1 MIAKTFFGFEEIL
14 ANELKML
21 GAQDVEPGVR
31 MVSFKGDK
39 GFMYKANLSLRT
51 ALKILKPIYFF
62 KARDEQSLYK
72 GISGVNWSKFINA
85 NQTFVIDATV
95 HSEYFNHS
103 EFVSQKCK
111 DAIVDQFRERT
122 GQRPS
127 IEKIH
132 PDLRINIH
140 IDKDQVSVALD
151 TSGNSLHQ
159 RGYRT
164 ATNIAPINEV
174 LAAGILLLSG
184 WDGQGDFLDPMCG
197 SGTFLA
203 EAAMIAC
210 NIPANIN
217 RKEFAFE
224 KWNDWDND
232 LFDSIMDSLMK
243 KIREFHYTI
252 KGYDKAPSAVQKA
265 KDNIKNANLEE
276 YITIEERNFF
286 DTEKT
291 SEGKLHMVFN
301 PPYDERL
308 DIHMEEFYKNIGDT
322 LKKNYPGTNAWF
334 ITGNLEALKFV
345 GLKPSRKIK
354 LFNASIEARLV
365 KLEDRM
371 HHKPNEL
378 SGGQRQRVAIARAL
392 VTKPSII
399 LADEPTGNLDS
410 KTGVE
415 IMGLFNELHAQ
426 GNTII
431 LVTHEE
437 DIARHAH
444 RIIRLRD
451 GLIESDTIVEDRVLP
466 GAHA

>member
-1 MIAKTFFGFEEIL
+1 MENFKMIAKTFYGFEEIL
-14 ANELKML
+14 AKELQTL
-21 GAQDVEPGVR
+21 GAQDVEQGIR

-62 KARDEQSLYK
+62 KATNEQALYK
-72 GISGVNWSKFINA
+72 RISGVNWSKYMNA
-85 NQTFVIDATV
+85 NQTFVIDTTV

-122 GQRPS
+122 GSRPS
-127 IEKIH
+127 IDKAY

-151 TSGNSLHQ
+151 TSGNALNQ

-184 WDGQGDFLDPMCG
+184 WEGQGHFLDPMCG

-224 KWNDWDND
+224 KWNDWDNE
-232 LFDSIMDSLMK
+232 LFDQIMSSLLK
-243 KIREFHYTI
+243 KVTEFNYTI
-252 KGYDKAPSAVQKA
+252 KGYDKAPSAIVKA
-265 KDNIKNANLEE
+265 KANIKNANLEE
-276 YITIEERNFF
+276 YITIEEQNFF
-286 DTEKT
+286 DTEKE
-291 SEGKLHMVFN
+291 SEGKLYMVFN

-322 LKKNYPGTNAWF
+322 LKKNYPGTDAWF
-334 ITGNLEALKFV
+334 ITANLEALKFV

-354 LFNASIEARLV
+354 LFNGSLEARLV
-365 KLEDRM
+365 KYEMYEGSKR
-371 HHKPNEL
+371 
-378 SGGQRQRVAIARAL
+378 
-392 VTKPSII
+392 TKFN
-399 LADEPTGNLDS
+399 PTS
-410 KTGVE
+410 S
-415 IMGLFNELHAQ
+415 A
-426 GNTII
+426 
-431 LVTHEE
+431 
-437 DIARHAH
+437 
-444 RIIRLRD
+444 
-451 GLIESDTIVEDRVLP
+451 S
-466 GAHA
+466 

>member
-1 MIAKTFFGFEEIL
+1 MEDNFRMIAKTFFGFEEIL
-14 ANELKML
+14 ANELKNL
-21 GAQDVEPGVR
+21 GAQDVEQGVR

-62 KARDEQSLYK
+62 KAKDEKALYK
-72 GISGVNWSKFINA
+72 GISGLNWSNLLNA

-95 HSEYFNHS
+95 HSDYFNHS

-140 IDKDQVSVALD
+140 IDKENVSVALD

-159 RGYRT
+159 RGYRL
-164 ATNIAPINEV
+164 ATNLAPINEV
-174 LAAGILLLSG
+174 LAAGVLILSG
-184 WDGQGDFLDPMCG
+184 WDGQTDFLDPMCG

-224 KWNDWDND
+224 KWKDWDND
-232 LFDSIMDSLMK
+232 LFDNITNSLLK
-243 KIREFHYTI
+243 KVREFHFTI
-252 KGYDKAPSAVQKA
+252 KGFDKAPSAVQKA
-265 KDNIKNANLEE
+265 KENIKNANLDE
-276 YITIEERNFF
+276 YIAIEEDNFF
-286 DTEKT
+286 DSEKNND
-291 SEGKLHMVFN
+291 GKLHIVFN

-308 DIHMEEFYKNIGDT
+308 NIQMEDFYKNIGDT
-322 LKKNYPGTNAWF
+322 LKKNYPNTNAWF
-334 ITGNLEALKFV
+334 ITANLEALKFV

-354 LFNASIEARLV
+354 LFNASLEARLV
-365 KLEDRM
+365 KYEMYEGSKR
-371 HHKPNEL
+371 
-378 SGGQRQRVAIARAL
+378 
-392 VTKPSII
+392 TKFQ
-399 LADEPTGNLDS
+399 D
-410 KTGVE
+410 VV
-415 IMGLFNELHAQ
+415 Q
-426 GNTII
+426 
-431 LVTHEE
+431 
-437 DIARHAH
+437 
-444 RIIRLRD
+444 
-451 GLIESDTIVEDRVLP
+451 
-466 GAHA
+466 

>member
-1 MIAKTFFGFEEIL
+1 MEENFKMVAKTFFGFEEIL
-14 ANELKML
+14 AKELQQL
-21 GAQDVEPGVR
+21 GAQDVEMGTR

-62 KARDEQSLYK
+62 RATNEQNLYK
-72 GISGVNWSKFINA
+72 GISGVNWSKYINS

-95 HSEYFNHS
+95 HSDNFNHS

-127 IEKIH
+127 IDKTY

-217 RKEFAFE
+217 RREFAFE
-224 KWNDWDND
+224 KWNDWDNE
-232 LFDSIMDSLMK
+232 LFDQIMNSLLK
-243 KIREFHYTI
+243 KVREFHYTI
-252 KGYDKAPSAVQKA
+252 KGFDKAPSAVQKA
-265 KDNIKNANLEE
+265 KDNIKNANLDE
-276 YITIEERNFF
+276 YITIQERNFF
-286 DTEKT
+286 DTEKET
-291 SEGKLHMVFN
+291 KGPLHMVFN
-301 PPYDERL
+301 PPYGERL
-308 DIHMEEFYKNIGDT
+308 DIQLERFYAEIGDT
-322 LKKNYPGTNAWF
+322 LKKNYPGTNSWF

-354 LFNASIEARLV
+354 LFNGSLESRLV
-365 KLEDRM
+365 KYEM
-371 HHKPNEL
+371 YEGSK
-378 SGGQRQRVAIARAL
+378 RA
-392 VTKPSII
+392 KFQQP
-399 LADEPTGNLDS
+399 
-410 KTGVE
+410 E
-415 IMGLFNELHAQ
+415 IENPE
-426 GNTII
+426 
-431 LVTHEE
+431 
-437 DIARHAH
+437 
-444 RIIRLRD
+444 
-451 GLIESDTIVEDRVLP
+451 
-466 GAHA
+466 

>member
-1 MIAKTFFGFEEIL
+1 MEDNFKMIAKTFFGFEEIL
-14 ANELKML
+14 AKELTQL
-21 GAQDVEPGVR
+21 GAQEVEQGVR

-39 GFMYKANLSLRT
+39 GFMYKANLALRT
-51 ALKILKPIYFF
+51 ALKILKPIYSFR
-62 KARDEQSLYK
+62 ANNEQALYK
-72 GISGVNWSKFINA
+72 GIAGLNWSKYINA

-95 HSEYFNHS
+95 HSTFFNHS

-127 IEKIH
+127 IDKAH

-151 TSGNSLHQ
+151 SSGNSLHQ

-174 LAAGILLLSG
+174 LAAGVLLLSG
-184 WDGQGDFLDPMCG
+184 WDGQTDFLDPMCG

-224 KWNDWDND
+224 KWKDWDND
-232 LFDSIMDSLMK
+232 LFDKITDSLLSK
-243 KIREFHYTI
+243 VREFHHTI
-252 KGYDKAPSAVQKA
+252 KGYDKAPSAVSKA
-265 KDNIKNANLEE
+265 KDNIKNANLDE
-276 YITIEERNFF
+276 YISISEENFF
-286 DTEKT
+286 ETEKN
-291 SEGKLHMVFN
+291 SEGKLHIVFN

-322 LKKNYPGTNAWF
+322 LKKSYPGTNAWF
-334 ITGNLEALKFV
+334 ITGNLEALKYV

-354 LFNASIEARLV
+354 LFNASIESRLV
-365 KLEDRM
+365 KYEMYEGSKR
-371 HHKPNEL
+371 
-378 SGGQRQRVAIARAL
+378 
-392 VTKPSII
+392 TKFQ
-399 LADEPTGNLDS
+399 TS
-410 KTGVE
+410 KEV
-415 IMGLFNELHAQ
+415 
-426 GNTII
+426 
-431 LVTHEE
+431 
-437 DIARHAH
+437 
-444 RIIRLRD
+444 
-451 GLIESDTIVEDRVLP
+451 
-466 GAHA
+466 